1 MNQAFIDYQNLR
13 KINLFSHIDFMN
25 RWFNGIIDI
34 NKIKDKRGN
43 VLVTA
48 GGEKFVFR
56 YAKFYGFNQVE
67 NGKVLP
73 VCYKE
78 STGDF
83 WILHPVWITKTAPLR
98 LEEGFKPKRYEEILE
113 RTMIYKASGEVM
125 RNLIEKSRVV
135 ELNK

>member
-25 RWFNGIIDI
+25 RWFNGVLDVS
-34 NKIKDKRGN
+34 KIKDKRGN
-43 VLVTA
+43 VLVDA
-48 GGEKFVFR
+48 QGERFVFR
-56 YAKFYGFNQVE
+56 YARFYNFNSVE
-67 NGKVLP
+67 AGKMMP

-98 LEEGFKPKRYEEILE
+98 LDDTFHPKKYEDVLE
-113 RTMIYKASGEVM
+113 RTMLYKADGSTM
-125 RNLIEKSRVV
+125 KNLIANSRIV

>member
-13 KINLFSHIDFMN
+13 RINLFSHIDFMN
-25 RWFNGIIDI
+25 RWFNGILDL

-43 VLVTA
+43 VLVDA
-48 GGEKFVFR
+48 QGEQFTFR
-56 YAKFYGFNQVE
+56 YARFYNFKSVE
-67 NGKVLP
+67 AGKLMP

-98 LEEGFKPKRYEEILE
+98 LDGTFHPKRYEDVLE
-113 RTMIYKASGEVM
+113 RTMLYKADGATM
-125 RNLIEKSRVV
+125 RNLIAKSRIV

>member
-25 RWFNGIIDI
+25 RWFNGIIDVS
-34 NKIKDKRGN
+34 KIKDKRGN

-48 GGEKFVFR
+48 GGDQFVFR
-56 YAKFYGFNQVE
+56 YAKFYNFNQVE

-78 STGDF
+78 GTGDF
-83 WILHPVWITKTAPLR
+83 WILHPVWITRTAPLR

-113 RTMIYKASGEVM
+113 RTMLYKAPGDVM
-125 RNLIEKSRVV
+125 RNLIEKSRIV